1 MLKRICA
8 ASGLIAALGL
18 AVANIA
24 ASRSRSW
31 PDALTAHEWGTFTT
45 VAGEDGRAEHWL
57 PLGGPTDL
65 PCFVEHFQNSRLVKL
80 VPGQETPLDYAS
92 ARSALWGKVRME
104 TPVIYFYSRPERDV
118 TVRVRFPRGWM
129 TEWYPHALVSQPYVT
144 SRTVRDAAHT
154 SVIEWKN
161 VKVAASVGTSFPSG
175 DGESHY
181 YAARRTEATP
191 LRAGQQVEKFLFYR
205 GVGDFDVPLT
215 AVARTD
221 GGVRVANL
229 GSAPFPAVIL
239 FERRGDKLGYRIQ
252 RDVAGEVSL
261 DAPALTGNLDTLR
274 ADLQRTLVKAG
285 LFDREAAAMVDTW
298 RDSWFEEGTRMF
310 YIVPR
315 RTVDAVLPL
324 EITPAP
330 DNLARVF
337 VGRMEVITPATMS
350 AVDRAIRGNDATVL
364 ARYARLLGPVTERL
378 LAKGTTAASAERIH
392 QLTNAAL
399 ASYARRSMICE

>member
-1 MLKRICA
+1 VLKRICA
-8 ASGLIAALGL
+8 ACGLIAALGL
-18 AVANIA
+18 AVANTA
-24 ASRSRSW
+24 ASRSTSW

-65 PCFVEHFQNSRLVKL
+65 PCFVEHFQNSRLFKL
-80 VPGQETPLDYAS
+80 VPGQETPLDYAA

-129 TEWYPHALVSQPYVT
+129 TEWYPHAVVSQPYVT
-144 SRTVRDAAHT
+144 SRTIRNATHT

-161 VKVAASVGTSFPSG
+161 VKVAASVGTSYPTG
-175 DGESHY
+175 DEESHY
-181 YAARRTEATP
+181 YAARRTEATS

-205 GVGDFDVPLT
+205 GVGDFEVPLT
-215 AVARTD
+215 AVARAD
-221 GGVRVANL
+221 GGVRIANL
-229 GSAPFPAVIL
+229 GSAPLPAVIL

-252 RDVAGEVSL
+252 RDVAGETSL

-274 ADLQRTLVKAG
+274 SDLQRTLVKAG
-285 LFDREAAAMVDTW
+285 LYDREAAAMVDTW
-298 RDSWFEEGTRMF
+298 RDSWFEEGARVF

-337 VGRMEVITPATMS
+337 VGRMEVITPTTMG
-350 AVDRAIRGNDATVL
+350 AVDRAIRSNDATML
-364 ARYARLLGPVTERL
+364 ARYARFLGPVTERL
-378 LAKGTTAASAERIH
+378 LAKGTTAGSPERIR

-399 ASYARRSMICE
+399 VSYARRSMICE

>member
-1 MLKRICA
+1 VLKRICA
-8 ASGLIAALGL
+8 ASGLIAVLGL

-24 ASRSRSW
+24 AKRNTPW

-45 VAGEDGRAEHWL
+45 VASEDGRAEHWL

-65 PCFVEHFQNSRLVKL
+65 PCFVEHFQNSRLFKL
-80 VPGQETPLDYAS
+80 LPGQETPLDYAV
-92 ARSALWGKVRME
+92 ARSTLWGKVRME

-118 TVRVRFPRGWM
+118 NVRVRFPRGWM
-129 TEWYPHALVSQPYVT
+129 TEWYPHAVVSQPYVT
-144 SRTVRDAAHT
+144 SRTIRNATHT

-161 VKVAASVGTSFPSG
+161 VKVAASVGTAFPGG

-215 AVARTD
+215 AVAGPD

-229 GSAPFPAVIL
+229 AGAPFPAVIL

-252 RDVAGEVSL
+252 GDVTGDVSF
-261 DAPALTGNLDTLR
+261 DAPALTDNLDELR
-274 ADLQRTLVKAG
+274 VDFRRTLVKAG
-285 LFDREAAAMVDTW
+285 LYDREAAAMVDTW
-298 RDSWFEEGTRMF
+298 RDSWFEEGARVF

-315 RTVDAVLPL
+315 RIVDAVLPL

-337 VGRMEVITPATMS
+337 VGRMEIITPATI
-350 AVDRAIRGNDATVL
+350 ATVDRAIRSDDARVL
-364 ARYARLLGPVTERL
+364 ARYARFLGPVTERL
-378 LAKGTTAASAERIH
+378 LAKGTTAASAQRIH
-392 QLTNAAL
+392 QLTDAAL
-399 ASYARRSMICE
+399 ATYASRSMVCE

>member
-65 PCFVEHFQNSRLVKL
+65 PCFVEHFQNSRLFKL
-80 VPGQETPLDYAS
+80 VPGQETPLDYTS

-144 SRTVRDAAHT
+144 TRTVRDAAHT

-215 AVARTD
+215 AVARAD

-274 ADLQRTLVKAG
+274 SDLQRTLVKAG

-364 ARYARLLGPVTERL
+364 ARYARFLGPVTERL

>member
-1 MLKRICA
+1 VLKRIFA
-8 ASGLIAALGL
+8 ACGLIAALGL
-18 AVANIA
+18 AVANTA
-24 ASRSRSW
+24 ASRSTSW

-65 PCFVEHFQNSRLVKL
+65 PCFVEHFQNSRLFKL
-80 VPGQETPLDYAS
+80 APGQETPLDYAV

-118 TVRVRFPRGWM
+118 NVRVRFPRGWM

-144 SRTVRDAAHT
+144 SRTIRDAKHT

-161 VKVAASVGTSFPSG
+161 VKVAASVGTSFPTG
-175 DGESHY
+175 EGESHY

-191 LRAGQQVEKFLFYR
+191 LRAGQQTEKFLFYR

-215 AVARTD
+215 AVARAD
-221 GGVRVANL
+221 GGVRVTNPGTDVL
-229 GSAPFPAVIL
+229 PAVIL
-239 FERRGDKLGYRIQ
+239 FERRGGKFGYRVE
-252 RDVAGEVSL
+252 RDVGREVSFDEPAFNGSL
-261 DAPALTGNLDTLR
+261 DSLR
-274 ADLQRTLVKAG
+274 SDLERTLVRAG
-285 LFDREAAAMVDTW
+285 LYEREAAAMVDTW
-298 RDSWFEEGTRMF
+298 RDSWFEEGVRVF

-315 RTVDAVLPL
+315 RTVDTVLPL

-337 VGRMEVITPATMS
+337 VGRMEVITPATI
-350 AVDRAIRGNDATVL
+350 ATVDGAIRRNDAASL
-364 ARYARLLGPVTERL
+364 ERYARFLGPVTERL
-378 LAKGTTAASAERIH
+378 LAKGTTAANAESIRR
-392 QLTNAAL
+392 LTNAAL

>member
-1 MLKRICA
+1 
-8 ASGLIAALGL
+8 
-18 AVANIA
+18 
-24 ASRSRSW
+24 
-31 PDALTAHEWGTFTT
+31 
-45 VAGEDGRAEHWL
+45 
-57 PLGGPTDL
+57 
-65 PCFVEHFQNSRLVKL
+65 
-80 VPGQETPLDYAS
+80 
-92 ARSALWGKVRME
+92 ME

-215 AVARTD
+215 AVARAD

-274 ADLQRTLVKAG
+274 SDLQRTLVKAG

-364 ARYARLLGPVTERL
+364 ARYARFLGPVTERL

>member
-18 AVANIA
+18 AVANLA

-144 SRTVRDAAHT
+144 SRTGRDAAHT

>member
-18 AVANIA
+18 AVANLA

-65 PCFVEHFQNSRLVKL
+65 PCFVEHFQNSRLFKL
-80 VPGQETPLDYAS
+80 VPGQETPLDYTS

-252 RDVAGEVSL
+252 RDMAGEVSL

-364 ARYARLLGPVTERL
+364 ARYARFLGPVTERL